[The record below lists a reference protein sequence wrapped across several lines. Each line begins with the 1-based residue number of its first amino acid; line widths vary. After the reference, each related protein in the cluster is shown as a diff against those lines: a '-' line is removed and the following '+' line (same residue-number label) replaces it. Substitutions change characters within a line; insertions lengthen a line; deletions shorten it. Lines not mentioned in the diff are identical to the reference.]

1 MATWCV
7 IVPCF
12 NEAGRLDGEAFARF
26 VDADPAAHFLFVND
40 GSSDDTRAMLDRLS
54 SGRPDRLR
62 ALHLPQNA
70 GKAEAV
76 RAGANSLAAWK
87 PFDYAGFL
95 DADLS
100 APIDSVY
107 LLRDALD
114 QNAGCDWALGS
125 RVALLGR
132 AIRRNAAR
140 HYLGRIFATVTSLML
155 RLPVYDTQCGAKLF
169 RTAIIPEVF
178 ADPFITRWFFDVEMI
193 FRILKRR
200 GHEAGARALVEVPLA
215 TWIEKGG
222 TKIRPGEFL
231 QTPLQ
236 LFRIWKHYRQRGR

>member
-12 NEAGRLDGEAFARF
+12 NEAGRLDAEAFTRF
-26 VDADPAAHFLFVND
+26 ADADPDAHFLFVND
-40 GSSDDTRAMLDRLS
+40 GSRDDTRGVLDRLA
-54 SGRPDRLR
+54 GARPDRLR
-62 ALHLPQNA
+62 ALHLERNA

-76 RAGANSLAAWK
+76 RAGANSLASWK
-87 PFDYAGFL
+87 PFAYAGFL

-100 APIDSVY
+100 APIDSIH
-107 LLRDALD
+107 LLRDALEERP
-114 QNAGCDWALGS
+114 GCDWAIGS

-132 AIRRNAAR
+132 DIRRNPLR
-140 HYLGRIFATVTSLML
+140 HYLGRVFATVTSVML

-169 RTAIIPEVF
+169 RSAIIPEVF
-178 ADPFITRWFFDVEMI
+178 VDPFVTRWFFDVEMI

-200 GHEAGARALVEVPLA
+200 GHDAGARALVEVPLA

-222 TKIRPGEFL
+222 TKIKPTEFL
-231 QTPLQ
+231 QAPLQ
-236 LFRIWKHYRQRGR
+236 LFRIWKHYR

>member
-1 MATWCV
+1 MTTWCV

-12 NEAGRLDGEAFARF
+12 NEAGRLDVDAFTRF
-26 VDADPAAHFLFVND
+26 VDADPDAHFLFVND
-40 GSSDDTRAMLDRLS
+40 GSGDDTRAVLDRAAA
-54 SGRPDRLR
+54 GRPDRLR
-62 ALHLPQNA
+62 ALHLAQNA

-76 RAGANSLAAWK
+76 RAGANSVGAWK
-87 PFDYAGFL
+87 PFTYAGFL

-100 APIDSVY
+100 APIDSLH

-114 QNAGCDWALGS
+114 QHPGVDLAIGS

-132 AIRRNAAR
+132 DIRRNAAR
-140 HYLGRIFATVTSLML
+140 HYLGRIFATATSLML

-178 ADPFITRWFFDVEMI
+178 ADPFVTRWFFDVEMI
-193 FRILKRR
+193 FRLLKRR

-222 TKIRPGEFL
+222 TKIKPAEFL
-231 QTPLQ
+231 LTPLQ
-236 LFRIWKHYRQRGR
+236 LFRIWQHYR